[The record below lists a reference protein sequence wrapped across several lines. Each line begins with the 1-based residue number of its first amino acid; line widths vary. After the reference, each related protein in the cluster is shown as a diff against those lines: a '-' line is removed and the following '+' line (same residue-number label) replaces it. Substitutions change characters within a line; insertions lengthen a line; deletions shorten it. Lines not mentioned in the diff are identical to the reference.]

1 MPGLFRSFLKD
12 ARGVTA
18 LMFGLTLPAVV
29 LAVGGGIDFSRA
41 AARHQRMASAI
52 ELACQQAAQEI
63 RYQASQANAD
73 PKKDYSSLVKDLA
86 VKKLA
91 EDSLTEVTPTVV
103 IAGEIVTIT
112 AAGSSANLFA
122 GIVGYN
128 QVSLQVSRNCTKLP
142 VAPPE
147 NKVLF
152 TESFENY
159 HSVKKEDWSVLQ
171 NWNGWKTTGG
181 GVEINGIPQLSGNE
195 IRFGN
200 FFAELDSHC
209 YVSGCNSNSSMAR
222 EFDLKPGNYELRYW
236 YISRIRN
243 TTSTF
248 AGKVACVGRY
258 PENDTNPDYKNNPSL
273 QSAWATKWPQV
284 VQWARS
290 WEDETNRIE
299 VYFAKSNA
307 TLNTTNMVDLCIHT
321 DKWVERVVPLKV
333 TEAAKY
339 SFTFRAAG
347 KQDTV
352 GGLLDY
358 IRFCSGNC
366 P

>member
-1 MPGLFRSFLKD
+1 MPGPFRSFLKD

-18 LMFGLTLPAVV
+18 LTFGLTLPALA

-52 ELACQQAAQEI
+52 ELACQQAVQEI
-63 RYQASQANAD
+63 RYQGSQAGAD
-73 PKKDYSSLVKDLA
+73 PKKDYGPLVKDLA
-86 VKKLA
+86 AKKIAADGLG
-91 EDSLTEVTPTVV
+91 EVTPAVT
-103 IAGEIVTIT
+103 ITGEVVTIT
-112 AAGSSANLFA
+112 ATGSSSNVFA
-122 GIVGYN
+122 GLVGYS
-128 QVSLQVSRNCTKLP
+128 QVALKVSRNCTKLP
-142 VAPPE
+142 IPE

-152 TESFENY
+152 TESFESY
-159 HSVKKEDWSVLQ
+159 HSVKKEDWSVLK
-171 NWNGWKTTGG
+171 NWNGWTTTGG

-209 YVSGCNSNSSMAR
+209 YVSGCSSNSSMAR
-222 EFDLKPGNYELRYW
+222 EFDLKVGSYELRYW

-243 TTSTF
+243 TASSF

-273 QSAWATKWPQV
+273 QSGWATKWIKV
-284 VQWARS
+284 IDWARS
-290 WEDETNRIE
+290 WKTETNRID
-299 VYFAKSNA
+299 VFFAKSGVA
-307 TLNTTNMVDLCIHT
+307 PSSTNMVDQCVHT
-321 DKWVERVVPLKV
+321 DKWVERIVPLQV
-333 TEAAKY
+333 TQAGKY

-347 KQDTV
+347 LEDTV

-358 IRFCSGNC
+358 IRFCSGKC

>member
-1 MPGLFRSFLKD
+1 MPGLFQSFLKD

-18 LMFGLTLPAVV
+18 LTFGLTLPAIA
-29 LAVGGGIDFSRA
+29 LAVGGGIDLSRA

-52 ELACQQAAQEI
+52 ELACQQAVKDI
-63 RYQASQANAD
+63 WSQAMQTDAD
-73 PKKDYSSLVKDLA
+73 PKKDYSPIVKDLA

-91 EDSLTEVTPTVV
+91 DDELTGITPVV
-103 IAGEIVTIT
+103 AIAGEVITIT
-112 AAGSSANLFA
+112 AAGSSDNVFA
-122 GIVGYN
+122 GILGYER
-128 QVSLQVSRNCTKLP
+128 VSLNVSRNCTKLP
-142 VAPPE
+142 VTQPE

-152 TESFENY
+152 TESFESY
-159 HSVKKEDWSVLQ
+159 HSVKKEDWSVLK
-171 NWNGWKTTGG
+171 NWNGWTTTGG

-195 IRFGN
+195 IRYGN

-273 QSAWATKWPQV
+273 QSGWATKWPQV
-284 VQWARS
+284 VNWSRS
-290 WEDETNRIE
+290 WNDETNRIE
-299 VYFAKSNA
+299 VYFAKSST
-307 TLNTTNMVDLCIHT
+307 TLGSTNMVDLCIHT
-321 DKWVERVVPLKV
+321 DKWVERIIPLKV
-333 TEAAKY
+333 TEATKY
-339 SFTFRAAG
+339 KFTFRAAG

-358 IRFCSGNC
+358 IRFCSGKC